1 MSTIV
6 VVRKAGFA
14 AIAADTCTSFGDLKM
29 LGGYEVGLSK
39 IMEHDGSYLALAGSP
54 THQLVLESV
63 FRRKGRGAG
72 RYAFGDKL
80 AIFESLVRL
89 HGLMKEDYFLSSAN
103 EEQSDPYESI
113 RFEMLIANRSG
124 IFGAYA
130 LREVSE
136 YAKFWALGSGSDYA
150 LGAMYAGYDRLETAA
165 EIAELGVRAGAEF
178 DVASALPLAVHTVR
192 LDAGGG

>member
-6 VVRKAGFA
+6 VVRKGGTA

-29 LGGYEVGLSK
+29 LGAYEVGLSK
-39 IMEHDGSYLALAGSP
+39 IIEHDGAYLALAGSP

-63 FRRKGRGAG
+63 FARRGEEAEDLR
-72 RYAFGDKL
+72 FGDKL

-89 HGLMKEDYFLSSAN
+89 HAVMKEDYFLSPN
-103 EEQSDPYESI
+103 EEQSDPYEST
-113 RFEMLIANRSG
+113 RFELLIANRNG

-136 YAKFWALGSGSDYA
+136 YARFWALGSGSDYA
-150 LGAMYAGYDRLETAA
+150 LGAMYAAYDRLGSAE
-165 EIAELGVRAGAEF
+165 EIAELGVRAGIEF
-178 DVASALPLAVHTVR
+178 DTASAAPVTVHTVR
-192 LDAGGG
+192 LAGSA

>member
-39 IMEHDGSYLALAGSP
+39 ILERDGSYLALAGSP
-54 THQLVLESV
+54 THQLVLESI
-63 FRRKGRGAG
+63 FHKGGEDAEDLRFDD
-72 RYAFGDKL
+72 RL
-80 AIFESLVRL
+80 AIFDSLTRL
-89 HGLMKEDYFLSSAN
+89 HAVMKEDYFLSPN
-103 EEQSDPYESI
+103 EEQTDPYEST
-113 RFEMLIANRSG
+113 RFELLIANKNG

-136 YAKFWALGSGSDYA
+136 YARFWALGSGSDFA
-150 LGAMYAGYDRLETAA
+150 LGAMYAAYDRLKTAE
-165 EIAELGVRAGAEF
+165 EIAELGVRAGIEF
-178 DVASALPLAVHTVR
+178 DTASAAPITVHALRLAR
-192 LDAGGG
+192 GAG

>member
-1 MSTIV
+1 VSTIV

-63 FRRKGRGAG
+63 FRRRGRGA

-150 LGAMYAGYDRLETAA
+150 LGAMYAAYDRLETAA

-192 LDAGGG
+192 LDSDG

>member
-1 MSTIV
+1 LSTIV
-6 VVRKAGFA
+6 VVRKAGSV

-39 IMEHDGSYLALAGSP
+39 ILEHNGSYLAIAGSP

-63 FRRKGRGAG
+63 FRRGDEYR
-72 RYAFGDKL
+72 FDDKL

-89 HGLMKEDYFLSSAN
+89 HGVMKEDYFLASAA
-103 EEQSDPYESI
+103 EEQSDPYEST
-113 RFEMLIANRSG
+113 RFELLVANRRG

-136 YAKFWALGSGSDYA
+136 YARFWALGSGSDYA
-150 LGAMYAGYDRLETAA
+150 LGAMYACYDRLETAE
-165 EIAELGVRAGAEF
+165 EIATVGVRAGAEF
-178 DVASALPLAVHTVR
+178 DTATALPLAVRTVA
-192 LDAGGG
+192 LAG